1 MAHHRRQGPQRPVDP
16 EISEIRDLR
25 TAIINEHPDKAELA
39 HAECKGMFSCT
50 KKKDEER
57 EKCFTK
63 HRNGLEA
70 LRGKKKK
77 GGRSRSRSKSRSRS
91 GSRKKSRGRRS

>member
-1 MAHHRRQGPQRPVDP
+1 MNHRRNGQHRPVDP

-39 HAECKGMFSCT
+39 HAECKGMFTCT
-50 KKKDEER
+50 KKHGEER
-57 EKCFTK
+57 EKCFSK
-63 HRNGLEA
+63 HKHGLEA

-91 GSRKKSRGRRS
+91 GSRKKSRGRR